1 MLART
6 LVTATCSTG
15 RHPGMDIRKNTAL
28 NLSIY
33 GVLLTLNI
41 LGEVNGARM
50 LVYFTK
56 PLLMLILGSWFFFN
70 SRRVGDRFTLL
81 IQAGLLFSLFGDV
94 ALMFQHLDEFNF
106 LIGLGAFFI
115 AQLCYTLA
123 FAQNISE
130 TNGGQGLL
138 VGSLLA
144 AAVAGYGFIFASD
157 ILPRVDEVLRPAVL
171 IYAIAICAMG
181 MLAALRFGRTYT
193 QSFALVLVGAVL
205 FIASDSLLATNRFA
219 RPLVHAPWSVMLT
232 YGLGQVLIAAG
243 ALWHV
248 LNPAEIRRKAALTT

>member
-1 MLART
+1 
-6 LVTATCSTG
+6 
-15 RHPGMDIRKNTAL
+15 MDIRKNTAI
-28 NLSIY
+28 NLSVY
-33 GVLLTLNI
+33 GLLLVLNI
-41 LGEVNGARM
+41 LGEISGARL
-50 LVYFTK
+50 LVYITK
-56 PLLMLILGSWFFFN
+56 PLLMLVLGSWFFFN

-94 ALMFQHLDEFNF
+94 ALMFQHVDEFNF

-130 TNGGQGLL
+130 TSGGQGLL
-138 VGSLLA
+138 IGSVIA
-144 AAVAGYGFIFASD
+144 AAVAGYGFIFASS
-157 ILPRVDEVLRPAVL
+157 ILPRVDEVLQPAVL

-181 MLAALRFGRTYT
+181 MLASLRYGRTYT
-193 QSFALVLVGAVL
+193 PSFLLVLIGALL

-219 RPLVHAPWSVMLT
+219 SPLTHAPWSVMLT
-232 YGLGQVLIAAG
+232 YGLGQVLIAGG